1 MALIAAI
8 DQGTTSTRVCITG
21 TDGKVVAQSQF
32 EHAQHMPQKGW
43 VEHDPMEIWRNTRRA
58 LSEALA
64 GEDISEQ
71 DIDALGLTNQR
82 ETAVIWEKETGKP
95 IYNAIVWQD
104 TRTNHDG
111 DAEKFLRKTGLLHN
125 SYPAAP
131 KWAWILDNVP
141 GARERAEKGR
151 AARGDDRHLA
161 DLEPH
166 RRREGPGS
174 RAAPDGCD

>member
-1 MALIAAI
+1 MTPQAPGHRVQACHGMVGTPAPARRITRMALIAAI
-8 DQGTTSTRVCITG
+8 DQGTTSTRVCITR

-64 GEDISEQ
+64 DEDISEQ

-111 DAEKFLRKTGLLHN
+111 DAGKFLRKTCLLYT
-125 SYPAAP
+125 SPSP
-131 KWAWILDNVP
+131 
-141 GARERAEKGR
+141 R
-151 AARGDDRHLA
+151 
-161 DLEPH
+161 DLST
-166 RRREGPGS
+166 S
-174 RAAPDGCD
+174 RMPSSA